1 MRKCFTTPTSRTLQ
15 SGYEG
20 RVKRMYAAQAPVL
33 AQYAHMAAQSR
44 SRAGVHLQTCYRSCK
59 SSHTSRIRLHHPTLD
74 QLLRTRVP
82 MYAYE
87 VRRPGCAIQSIA
99 VDVSHALGAYHAPE
113 PKFLCQRHGCSAAS
127 DANGLWENDSARG
140 YTDSMTRFPIYRVP
154 SILIP
159 PSPTLHAAMS
169 TLYIILF

>member
-1 MRKCFTTPTSRTLQ
+1 M
-15 SGYEG
+15 

-113 PKFLCQRHGCSAAS
+113 PKVLCQRHGCSAAS
-127 DANGLWENDSARG
+127 DANGLWENGSARS
-140 YTDSMTRFPIYRVP
+140 YTDSMTLDFPSTEYSPFQYRRAP
-154 SILIP
+154 
-159 PSPTLHAAMS
+159 
-169 TLYIILF
+169 LYMPR

>member
-1 MRKCFTTPTSRTLQ
+1 
-15 SGYEG
+15 
-20 RVKRMYAAQAPVL
+20 MYAAQAPVL

-82 MYAYE
+82 MYVYE

-99 VDVSHALGAYHAPE
+99 VDVSHALGAHHAPE
-113 PKFLCQRHGCSAAS
+113 PNFLCQRHGCSAAS
-127 DANGLWENDSARG
+127 DANGLWENGSARG

-154 SILIP
+154 SISIP

-169 TLYIILF
+169 TLYIILFNF

>member
-1 MRKCFTTPTSRTLQ
+1 
-15 SGYEG
+15 
-20 RVKRMYAAQAPVL
+20 MYAAQAPVL

-44 SRAGVHLQTCYRSCK
+44 WRAAANLLQIVQIQSQIADPPAPR
-59 SSHTSRIRLHHPTLD
+59 RLD

-127 DANGLWENDSARG
+127 DANGLWENGSARS
-140 YTDSMTRFPIYRVP
+140 YTDSMTLDFPSTEYRP
-154 SILIP
+154 
-159 PSPTLHAAMS
+159 
-169 TLYIILF
+169 F